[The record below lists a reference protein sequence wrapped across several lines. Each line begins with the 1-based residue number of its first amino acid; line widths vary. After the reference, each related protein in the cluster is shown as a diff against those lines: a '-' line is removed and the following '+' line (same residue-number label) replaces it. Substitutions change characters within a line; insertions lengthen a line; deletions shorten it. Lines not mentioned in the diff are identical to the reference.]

1 MLVELV
7 KADGLATGCAV
18 QFDGK
23 RQQTKSEMSLPNGAG
38 HFMFSRYKGVGLMK
52 AQKAVHYNLTN
63 RLCH

>member
-7 KADGLATGCAV
+7 EADGFTAGCAV

-38 HFMFSRYKGVGLMK
+38 HMFSRDMSVGAMK